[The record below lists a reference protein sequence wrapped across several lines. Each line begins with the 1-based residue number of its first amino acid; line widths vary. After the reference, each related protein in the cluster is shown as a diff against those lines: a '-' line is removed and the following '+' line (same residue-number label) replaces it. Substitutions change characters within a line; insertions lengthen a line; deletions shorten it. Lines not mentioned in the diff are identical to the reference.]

1 MGKLEDAVREEI
13 VRLAR
18 RELRNAVVP
27 LAKEV
32 RELRRAVAQL
42 GKTGGSAQRG
52 AAPARAQAEPEPGRL
67 TASAGEVEKSRFSA
81 ALIQKLRK
89 RLALS
94 QSQLA
99 ALVGVSGPAVA
110 QWESGRSMP
119 RGANRAALVGL
130 RKLGKREVKRMV
142 EALPGA
148 KGDAGATAEQ
158 TKAKKAKKKGRA
170 RAKERA
176 QAGGGL

>member
-1 MGKLEDAVREEI
+1 MGKLEDAVRDEI

-32 RELRRAVAQL
+32 RELRQAVAQL
-42 GKTGGSAQRG
+42 GKTVGSAQQA
-52 AAPARAQAEPEPGRL
+52 AAPARAEAQPEPGRL
-67 TASAGEVEKSRFSA
+67 SAAAGEVEKSRFSP
-81 ALIQKLRK
+81 ALIQKLRT
-89 RLALS
+89 RLGLS

-110 QWESGRSMP
+110 QWESGRSTP

-148 KGDAGATAEQ
+148 KGAAGA
-158 TKAKKAKKKGRA
+158 KAKKAKKKGRA
-170 RAKERA
+170 KAKKGA
-176 QAGGGL
+176 